1 MKLPSSSR
9 CVSLTSL
16 LVLTAVSPIT
26 LGAQT
31 AAAPVPSAKHDDEV
45 VQLSPFQVVSDQN
58 GYQALNTLS
67 GTRLNSKLEDLGSSI
82 TVVTKQQ
89 MTDMALLDINDVFRY
104 EASTEG
110 TDNFTTFNRNR
121 SGGVNDQV
129 QSEPQNA
136 NRVRGV
142 GGAGQSAVGANTAFG
157 NFQTNSKIPFDPYNI
172 DAVEVS
178 RGPNS
183 NLFGIGNTSG
193 TVNVVPSQ
201 ARLERQSF
209 NGDLRVDS
217 WGGRRESLN
226 INQPLLKGKLAL
238 RVAAVDEAKGFT
250 RKPASERIHR
260 EYVTVQARPF
270 KTTTIRVTAERYHD
284 EYRRPNSI
292 TPRDTT
298 AEWKAAGSPTWDPTT
313 QIATLAN
320 GTKTGI
326 ITNDTLLPAGLI
338 GGFNG
343 FYAHPEVY
351 VDNNAIGFF
360 SVQKGTNAVTSGLP
374 SNPLTTA
381 NSNTRYLQSGTDL
394 MRRLSIVGPTGLPL
408 YIVPGTADKSIYDWT
423 KQNAVAPNHGT
434 DGAKTFSAEVEQ
446 ILVHTQRN
454 LLAARLGAFQQKFNR
469 QSFAMIDNLESVIYV
484 DVNEKLLDGRPN
496 PYFKRPYIEADAP
509 SITASAAN
517 SAIET
522 ADLAYQLTPG
532 EMPRWLKWIGQQRFG
547 VHGEQNFADSW
558 GWNSAERVADTN
570 HPWINQTAALG
581 NTILGAQAIGKRYYV
596 GDSQG
601 QNMDYGPSAQ
611 DNIVG
616 NYPLTW
622 FNNLTGKWSDEPV
635 SVKNLLS
642 SGQGARARTEIRTY
656 NATAQNYF
664 FGDRLVTT
672 VGWRRDR
679 QRSRTSSGS
688 ITDKTTGL
696 ADPSPNQ
703 VFGPTVGYFTPSGL
717 GPINLP
723 GWAEASGDTKTYGAV
738 IKATSWL
745 NFHVNKSD
753 SFKPVPSKLALN
765 DAASD
770 IPDPHGYATE
780 WGFSLATRDGK
791 FNVRIN
797 HFQTKDLN
805 AQGSEIS
812 TLGNRYLDMEGRPD
826 SSNNIQGASFRYFAT
841 NIALGRLAAQGNK
854 NPTAAQLDPMV
865 AQLMGLTPEFYNRMV
880 YSGASQPQTVAT
892 TDTSSRGWELEATYN
907 PTRNWRMKF
916 TGSQMRSQDDRVG
929 TEILDWW
936 VNKRMPV
943 WTTLHSDIVSGD
955 GKGPTWWTTV
965 SPLQRTDTPQTR
977 WIGEQYGPYWAAATN
992 VGRPRSQIREYHFAG
1007 LTNYDFTEGKLK
1019 NFNVGGA
1026 VRFESRGSIG
1036 FLAGAPETSGPYQGA
1051 VLFLDTNKPVWDK
1064 ARAYFDFSAGYR
1076 FKFFGDKI
1084 RGKAQLNIRNAFES
1098 GRLQPVAVN
1107 PDGTPYAYRIVDP
1120 RQFILS
1126 TSFEL

>member
-1 MKLPSSSR
+1 MTTR
-9 CVSLTSL
+9 VAVRFCRGSL
-16 LVLTAVSPIT
+16 LLVTASL
-26 LGAQT
+26 LGGRLAAQT
-31 AAAPVPSAKHDDEV
+31 APAKTAAIPTPEEV
-45 VQLSPFQVVSDQN
+45 VTLSPFQVVDDQK
-58 GYQALNTLS
+58 GYQASSTLS
-67 GTRLNSKLEDLGSSI
+67 GTRLNTKLEDLGSSI

-89 MTDMALLDINDVFRY
+89 MQDMASLDINDVFRY

-110 TDNFTTFNRNR
+110 TDTFTTFNRNR

-157 NFQTNSKIPFDPYNI
+157 NFATNNKIPFDPYNI

-201 ARLERQSF
+201 ARLDRQSF
-209 NGDLRVDS
+209 SGDLRFDS

-226 INQPLLKGKLAL
+226 LNQPLLKGKLAL

-250 RKPASERIHR
+250 RKPASEKIHR
-260 EYVTVQARPF
+260 EFVTVQARPF
-270 KTTTIRVTAERYHD
+270 KNTTIRATAERYHD
-284 EYRRPNSI
+284 DYRRPNSI

-298 AEWKAAGSPTWDPTT
+298 AEWRAAGSPTWDPTT
-313 QIATLAN
+313 QIATLGN
-320 GTKTGI
+320 GTKTGV
-326 ITNDTLLPAGLI
+326 ITNDALLPAGLI

-343 FYAHPEVY
+343 FYSHPEVY
-351 VDNNAIGFF
+351 VDNGAISFF
-360 SVQKGTNAVTSGLP
+360 SVQKGTNALASGLP

-381 NSNTRYLQSGTDL
+381 NSNIRYLQSGTDL
-394 MRRLSIVGPTGLPL
+394 MKRLAVVGPTGLPL
-408 YIVPGTADKSIYDWT
+408 YIVPGTADKSIYDWSS
-423 KQNAVAPNHGT
+423 QNAVAPNHGT
-434 DGAKTFSAEVEQ
+434 DGAKTYSAEIEQ
-446 ILVHTQRN
+446 IIFNTPHN
-454 LLAARLGAFQQKFNR
+454 LLAARVGAFQQKFSR
-469 QSFAMIDNLESVIYV
+469 RSFAMIDNLETVIYV

-509 SITASAAN
+509 SITSSNAN
-517 SAIET
+517 SSIET

-547 VHGEQNFADSW
+547 AHAEQNLMDNW

-570 HPWINQTAALG
+570 HPWINQSAALG

-596 GDSQG
+596 GDNNG
-601 QNMDYGPSAQ
+601 QNMDYAPPAQ
-611 DNIVG
+611 DSIVG

-622 FNNLTGKWSDEPV
+622 FNNRTGTWADEPV
-635 SVKNLLS
+635 SIQNLLS

-688 ITDKTTGL
+688 ITNPATGL
-696 ADPSPNQ
+696 ADISPTT

-723 GWAEASGDTKTYGAV
+723 GWAYATGDTKTYGAV
-738 IKATSWL
+738 LKATRWL
-745 NFHVNKSD
+745 NFHFNKSD
-753 SFKPVPSKLALN
+753 SFKPVPSKVALN

-770 IPDPHGYATE
+770 IPNPHGYATE
-780 WGFSLATRDGK
+780 WGFSLTTLDGK
-791 FNVRIN
+791 FNLRIN
-797 HFQTKDLN
+797 HFQMKDLN

-826 SSNNIQGASFRYFAT
+826 ANNLIQGASFRYFAT
-841 NIALGRLAAQGNK
+841 NIALGRLAAQGIK
-854 NPTAAQLDPMV
+854 SPTAAQLDPMV
-865 AQLMGLTPEFYNRMV
+865 ASLMGLTPEFYNRMV
-880 YSGASQPQTVAT
+880 YSGASQPQTIAT
-892 TDTSSRGWELEATYN
+892 TDTSSRGWELEGIYN
-907 PTRNWRMKF
+907 PTRNWRIKF
-916 TGSQMRSQDDRVG
+916 TGSQTRSQDDRVG

-936 VNKRMPV
+936 VNQRMPV
-943 WTTLHSDIVSGD
+943 WTTLHSDITPGD

-965 SPLQRTDTPQTR
+965 SPSQRSDTPQTR
-977 WIGEQYGPYWAAATN
+977 WISEQYGPYWAAATN
-992 VGRPRSQIREYHFAG
+992 VGRPRSQVREYRFAG

-1019 NFNVGGA
+1019 NFNIGGA
-1026 VRFESRGSIG
+1026 VRYESRGSIG
-1036 FLAGAPETSGPYQGA
+1036 FLAGPAETSGPYQGA

-1064 ARAYFDFSAGYR
+1064 AHAYFDLSAGYR
-1076 FKFFGDKI
+1076 YKLWGDKI
-1084 RGKAQLNIRNAFES
+1084 RGKLQLNVRNAFES
-1098 GRLQPVAVN
+1098 GHLQPIAVN

-1120 RQFILS
+1120 RQFIFS